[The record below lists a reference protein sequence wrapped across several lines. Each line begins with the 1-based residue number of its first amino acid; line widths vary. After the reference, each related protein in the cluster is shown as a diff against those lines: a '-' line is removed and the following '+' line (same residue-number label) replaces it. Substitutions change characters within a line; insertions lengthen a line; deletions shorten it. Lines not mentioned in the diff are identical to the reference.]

1 MSLRARISLFAALVA
16 ACALG
21 AVGAVLAAKP
31 DAPERATGVPA
42 LAQADASEA
51 RELISR
57 PSMVFR
63 SNEPGDAYGRVAIA
77 PLGRRGAQAKVTDLR
92 CDRVAVAAAGN
103 RGICLQSDRG
113 VVTTYK
119 AVLFDA
125 ASFRVLHELELAGTP
140 SRARMSPDGRY
151 AAYTVF
157 VSGHSYAQGG
167 YSTRTAILDVA
178 RGKEISD
185 LESFEVLRDG
195 RKIDAADFNFWG
207 VTFARDPNRFY
218 ATLGTGGKTYL
229 LEGDLAA
236 RTLTVLR
243 EGVECPALS
252 PDGERIAFKQRAGGG
267 LGPVRWRVAVLE
279 LSDLRV
285 RTLSETRNVDDQMM
299 WLDDATVLYGLPRK
313 DSGSATTD
321 VWAVRADGGGAP
333 RRYLKGAWS
342 PAPVTPGAAEGAA
355 SS

>member
-178 RGKEISD
+178 RGKEIAD

-218 ATLGTGGKTYL
+218 ATLGTGGQ
-229 LEGDLAA
+229 DLPARGRPRRPHADGRARGRRVPGALAGRRAHRLQAA
-236 RTLTVLR
+236 A
-243 EGVECPALS
+243 PAAGSGPCAGAS
-252 PDGERIAFKQRAGGG
+252 PCSSSPTCA
-267 LGPVRWRVAVLE
+267 
-279 LSDLRV
+279 SD
-285 RTLSETRNVDDQMM
+285 TLSETRNVDDQMM

-333 RRYLKGAWS
+333 GA
-342 PAPVTPGAAEGAA
+342 T
-355 SS
+355 

>member
-1 MSLRARISLFAALVA
+1 MSLRARVLAFVALLAV
-16 ACALG
+16 CALG

-31 DAPERATGVPA
+31 DAPERAAGAPG
-42 LAQADASEA
+42 LARAGASEA
-51 RELISR
+51 RDLIR
-57 PSMVFR
+57 GPSMVFR

-77 PLGRRGAQAKVTDLR
+77 PLARPGAQPKVTDLR
-92 CDRVAVAAAGN
+92 CDRVAVAGG

-125 ASFRVLHELELAGTP
+125 ASFRPLHELELAGTP

-157 VSGHSYAQGG
+157 VSGHSYSQGG
-167 YSTRTAILDVA
+167 YSTRTAILDVEK
-178 RGKEISD
+178 GKEIAE
-185 LESFEVLRDG
+185 LETFEVLRDG
-195 RKIDAADFNFWG
+195 RRIDAADFNFWG
-207 VTFARDPNRFY
+207 VTFGRDPNRFY
-218 ATLGTGGKTYL
+218 ATLGTGGKTFL
-229 LEGDLAA
+229 LEGDVA
-236 RTLTVLR
+236 RRELKILR
-243 EGVECPALS
+243 DGVECPSLS
-252 PDGERIAFKQRAGGG
+252 PDGKRIAFKQRAGGG

-279 LSDLRV
+279 LSDATV
-285 RTLSETRNVDDQMM
+285 RTLSETRNVDDQVM

-313 DSGSATTD
+313 ASGSATTD

-342 PAPVTPGAAEGAA
+342 PAPVMPSEAAA
-355 SS
+355 SSAS